1 MKITER
7 LVELFSRVRVLDLQL
22 QTGLGRAGAARAESC
37 AAEIEHCQ
45 CDFKTF
51 AQWSENIFLRNSNV
65 PQRET
70 ASRCAAD
77 SHLWHSLLEHLESR
91 HVGCDQKCC
100 DRSFVRPGHWRPRH
114 DREFVCDRRVGNIA

>member
-1 MKITER
+1 RVHRVGISSDPRDFLFDQMKITER
-7 LVELFSRVRVLDLQL
+7 LIELFPRVRVLDRQF
-22 QTGLGRAGAARAESC
+22 QTRLGRAGAARAESC
-37 AAEIEHCQ
+37 AAEIEYRQ

-51 AQWSENIFLRNSNV
+51 PQRSENIFLRNSNV

-91 HVGCDQKCC
+91 HVGRAQKSRN
-100 DRSFVRPGHWRPRH
+100 RSF
-114 DREFVCDRRVGNIA
+114 